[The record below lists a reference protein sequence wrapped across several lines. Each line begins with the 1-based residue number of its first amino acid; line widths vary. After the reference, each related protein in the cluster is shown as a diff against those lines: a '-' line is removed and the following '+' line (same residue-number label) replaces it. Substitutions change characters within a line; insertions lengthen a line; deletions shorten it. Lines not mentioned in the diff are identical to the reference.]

1 MNDMHVEADPGP
13 VLADR
18 IAKALGIVA
27 DGVDDGDHHKMW
39 FIDQMV
45 RALTGCPMVTR
56 TAKDCRGEDYSYEAQ
71 GESEEY
77 LRFVAGAGSWDE
89 GIAP

>member
-1 MNDMHVEADPGP
+1 MSPE
-13 VLADR
+13 DR
-18 IAKALGIVA
+18 ISNALAIVA

-39 FIDQMV
+39 IIDQMV

-56 TAKDCRGEDYSYEAQ
+56 TSRDYRGNEYTYETQ

-77 LRFVAGAGSWDE
+77 RRFVAAYEADWDE